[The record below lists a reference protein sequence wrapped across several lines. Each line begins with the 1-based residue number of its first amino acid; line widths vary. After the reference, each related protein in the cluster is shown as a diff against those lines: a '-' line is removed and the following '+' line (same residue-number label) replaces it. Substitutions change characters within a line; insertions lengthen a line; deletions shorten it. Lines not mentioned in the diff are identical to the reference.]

1 MNMSKNNMP
10 IVFMGTPG
18 FAAHILETL
27 VENGQNIVGV
37 VTVADK
43 PAGRGKKLHESE
55 VKKIAIKHQL
65 TLLQPTHLKDPI
77 FIEAL
82 KALNAAVFVVVAFRM
97 LPELVWKIP
106 AKGTFNLHASLLPQ
120 YRGAAPINWAIINGE
135 KTTGVTTFFID
146 EKIDT
151 GAVIDQKA
159 ISIEES
165 DTAGSLHD
173 KLMTLGAD
181 LVAKT
186 LLDIE
191 KGSIDP
197 KSQANEGKLKEAP
210 KIFKEDCRINWSQD
224 GKDIENF
231 IKGMSPYP
239 TAWTHLNQ
247 ERETVILKIFEATF
261 IKMSHN
267 SKIGSIIKSKKEL
280 KIAVR
285 DGFIVLL
292 KIQLPGKRAMNILE
306 VLNGLQLKE
315 NAYIL

>member
-1 MNMSKNNMP
+1 MLKNNMP

-18 FAAHILETL
+18 FAAYILDAL
-27 VENGQNIVGV
+27 VENGQNIAGV

-55 VKKIAIKHQL
+55 VKKTAVKHQL
-65 TLLQPTHLKDPI
+65 TVLQPTNLKDPE

-82 KALNAAVFVVVAFRM
+82 KALNASVFVVVAFRM

-106 AKGTFNLHASLLPQ
+106 SKGTFNLHASLLPQ

-151 GAVIDQKA
+151 GAVIDQMA
-159 ISIEES
+159 VSIAES

-173 KLMTLGAD
+173 KLMVLGAN
-181 LVAKT
+181 LVQKT

-191 KGSIDP
+191 KGTVNP
-197 KSQANEGKLKEAP
+197 KNQTKDSALKEAP
-210 KIFKEDCRINWSQD
+210 KIFKEDCRIDWTKD
-224 GKDIENF
+224 GKFIENF
-231 IKGMSPYP
+231 IRGMSPYP

-247 ERETVILKIFEATF
+247 DNERVILKVFEATF
-261 IKMSHN
+261 IKTSHYN
-267 SKIGSIIKSKKEL
+267 EIGSIIKSKKEL
-280 KIAVR
+280 KIAVM
-285 DGFIVLL
+285 DGFIALL
-292 KIQLPGKRAMNILE
+292 KIQLPGKRAMHVFE

-315 NAYIL
+315 NAYTL

>member
-1 MNMSKNNMP
+1 
-10 IVFMGTPG
+10 
-18 FAAHILETL
+18 
-27 VENGQNIVGV
+27 
-37 VTVADK
+37 
-43 PAGRGKKLHESE
+43 
-55 VKKIAIKHQL
+55 
-65 TLLQPTHLKDPI
+65 
-77 FIEAL
+77 
-82 KALNAAVFVVVAFRM
+82 M
-97 LPELVWKIP
+97 LPVAVWDMP
-106 AKGTFNLHASLLPQ
+106 PLGTYNLHASLLPQ

-159 ISIEES
+159 ISITES

-191 KGSIDP
+191 KGTIDP
-197 KSQANEGKLKEAP
+197 KSQANEGTLKEAP

>member
-1 MNMSKNNMP
+1 
-10 IVFMGTPG
+10 
-18 FAAHILETL
+18 
-27 VENGQNIVGV
+27 
-37 VTVADK
+37 
-43 PAGRGKKLHESE
+43 
-55 VKKIAIKHQL
+55 VKKVALKHQL
-65 TLLQPTHLKDPI
+65 TLLQPPHLKDPI

-135 KTTGVTTFFID
+135 KTTGATTFFID

-151 GAVIDQKA
+151 GAVIDQMA
-159 ISIEES
+159 ISIAES

-173 KLMTLGAD
+173 KLMILGAD
-181 LVAKT
+181 LVQKT
-186 LLDIE
+186 LTDIE
-191 KGSIDP
+191 NGTINP
-197 KSQANEGKLKEAP
+197 KSQVNDGLLKEAP
-210 KIFKEDCRINWSQD
+210 KIFKEDCRIDWTKD
-224 GKDIENF
+224 GKEIENF

-239 TAWTHLNQ
+239 TTWTHLNQ
-247 ERETVILKIFEATF
+247 ESETVVLKVFEATF
-261 IKMSHN
+261 IKMIHD

-280 KIAVR
+280 KIAVK

>member
-1 MNMSKNNMP
+1 MSKNNMP

-55 VKKIAIKHQL
+55 VKKIALKHQL
-65 TLLQPTHLKDPI
+65 TLLQPTHLKDPM

>member
-1 MNMSKNNMP
+1 MSKNNMP

>member
-1 MNMSKNNMP
+1 MSKNNMP

-261 IKMSHN
+261 IKMSHD

>member
-1 MNMSKNNMP
+1 MSKNNMP

-55 VKKIAIKHQL
+55 VKKIALKHQL

-191 KGSIDP
+191 KGTIAP
-197 KSQANEGKLKEAP
+197 KSQANEGALKEAP

>member
-1 MNMSKNNMP
+1 MSKNSMP

-18 FAAHILETL
+18 FAAHILEKL

-55 VKKIAIKHQL
+55 VKKIALKHQL

-191 KGSIDP
+191 KGTIDP
-197 KSQANEGKLKEAP
+197 KNQANEGKLKEAP

-231 IKGMSPYP
+231 IKGMSRYP

-280 KIAVR
+280 KIAVK
-285 DGFIVLL
+285 DGFIDLL

>member
-55 VKKIAIKHQL
+55 VKKIALKHQL
-65 TLLQPTHLKDPI
+65 TLLQPTHLKDLI

-191 KGSIDP
+191 KGTIDP
-197 KSQANEGKLKEAP
+197 KSQANEGTLIEAP

-280 KIAVR
+280 KIAVK

>member
-1 MNMSKNNMP
+1 MSKNNMP

-280 KIAVR
+280 KIAVK

>member
-1 MNMSKNNMP
+1 MLKNNMP

-18 FAAHILETL
+18 FAAYILEAL
-27 VENGQNIVGV
+27 VENGQKIAAV

-55 VKKIAIKHQL
+55 VKKTALRHQL
-65 TLLQPTHLKDPI
+65 TVLQPTNLKDPT
-77 FIEAL
+77 FIETL
-82 KALNAAVFVVVAFRM
+82 KVLNAAVFVVVAFRM

-106 AKGTFNLHASLLPQ
+106 SKGTFNLHASLLPQ

-151 GAVIDQKA
+151 GAVIDQMSV
-159 ISIEES
+159 SIEES

-173 KLMTLGAD
+173 KLMVLGAN
-181 LVAKT
+181 LIQKT
-186 LLDIE
+186 LLGIE
-191 KGSIDP
+191 KGTVNP
-197 KSQANEGKLKEAP
+197 KKQTNDSALKEAP
-210 KIFKEDCRINWSQD
+210 KIFKEDCRINWSKD
-224 GKDIENF
+224 GKVIENF

-247 ERETVILKIFEATF
+247 DNEIVILKVFKATF
-261 IKMSHN
+261 IKTSHD

-280 KIAVR
+280 KIAVK
-285 DGFIVLL
+285 DGFIELL
-292 KIQLPGKRAMNILE
+292 KIQLPGKRAMHVFEL
-306 VLNGLQLKE
+306 LNGLQLKE
-315 NAYIL
+315 NAYTL

>member
-1 MNMSKNNMP
+1 MLKNNMP

-18 FAAHILETL
+18 FAAYILEAL
-27 VENGQNIVGV
+27 VENGQKIAAV

-55 VKKIAIKHQL
+55 VKKTALRHQL
-65 TLLQPTHLKDPI
+65 TVLQPTNLKDPT
-77 FIEAL
+77 FIETL
-82 KALNAAVFVVVAFRM
+82 KVLNAAVFVVVAFRM

-106 AKGTFNLHASLLPQ
+106 SKGTFNLHASLLPQ

-151 GAVIDQKA
+151 GAVIGQMSV
-159 ISIEES
+159 SIEES

-173 KLMTLGAD
+173 KLMVLGAN
-181 LVAKT
+181 LIQKT
-186 LLDIE
+186 LLGIE
-191 KGSIDP
+191 KGTVNP
-197 KSQANEGKLKEAP
+197 KKQTNDSALKEAP
-210 KIFKEDCRINWSQD
+210 KIFKEDCRINWSKD
-224 GKDIENF
+224 GKVIENF

-247 ERETVILKIFEATF
+247 DNEIVILKVFKATF
-261 IKMSHN
+261 IKTSHD

-280 KIAVR
+280 KIAVK
-285 DGFIVLL
+285 DGFIELL
-292 KIQLPGKRAMNILE
+292 KIQLPGKRAMHVFEL
-306 VLNGLQLKE
+306 LNGLQLKE
-315 NAYIL
+315 NTYTL

>member
-1 MNMSKNNMP
+1 MLKNNMP

-18 FAAHILETL
+18 FAAYILEAL
-27 VENGQNIVGV
+27 VENGQKIAAV

-55 VKKIAIKHQL
+55 VKKTALRHQL
-65 TLLQPTHLKDPI
+65 TVLQPTNLKDPT
-77 FIEAL
+77 FIETL
-82 KALNAAVFVVVAFRM
+82 KVLNAAVFVVVAFRM

-106 AKGTFNLHASLLPQ
+106 SKGTFNLHASLLPQ

-151 GAVIDQKA
+151 GAVIDQMSV
-159 ISIEES
+159 SIEES

-173 KLMTLGAD
+173 KLMVLGAN
-181 LVAKT
+181 LIQKT
-186 LLDIE
+186 LLGIE
-191 KGSIDP
+191 KGTVNP
-197 KSQANEGKLKEAP
+197 KKQTNDSALKEAP
-210 KIFKEDCRINWSQD
+210 KIFKEDCRINWSKD
-224 GKDIENF
+224 GKVIENF

-247 ERETVILKIFEATF
+247 DNEIVILKVFKATF
-261 IKMSHN
+261 IKTSHD

-280 KIAVR
+280 KIAVK
-285 DGFIVLL
+285 DGFIELL
-292 KIQLPGKRAMNILE
+292 KIQLPGKRAMHVFEL
-306 VLNGLQLKE
+306 LNGLQLKE
-315 NAYIL
+315 NTYTL

>member
-1 MNMSKNNMP
+1 MLKNNMP

-18 FAAHILETL
+18 FAAYILEAL
-27 VENGQNIVGV
+27 VENGQKIAAV

-55 VKKIAIKHQL
+55 VKKTALRHQL
-65 TLLQPTHLKDPI
+65 TVLQPTNLKDPT
-77 FIEAL
+77 FIETL

-106 AKGTFNLHASLLPQ
+106 SKGTFNLHASLLPQ

-151 GAVIDQKA
+151 GAVIDQMSL
-159 ISIEES
+159 SIEES

-173 KLMTLGAD
+173 KLMVLGAN
-181 LVAKT
+181 LIQKT
-186 LLDIE
+186 LLGIE
-191 KGSIDP
+191 KGTVNP
-197 KSQANEGKLKEAP
+197 KNQTNGSALKEAP
-210 KIFKEDCRINWSQD
+210 KIFKEDCRIDWTKD
-224 GKDIENF
+224 GKIIENF

-247 ERETVILKIFEATF
+247 DNETIVLKVFEATF
-261 IKMSHN
+261 IKTSHD
-267 SKIGSIIKSKKEL
+267 SEIGSIIKSKKEL
-280 KIAVR
+280 KIAVK
-285 DGFIVLL
+285 DGFIALL
-292 KIQLPGKRAMNILE
+292 KIQLPGKRAMHVFEL
-306 VLNGLQLKE
+306 LNGLQLKE
-315 NAYIL
+315 NAYTL

>member
-1 MNMSKNNMP
+1 MSKNNMP

-239 TAWTHLNQ
+239 TAWTQLNQ
-247 ERETVILKIFEATF
+247 ERETVILKVFEATF
-261 IKMSHN
+261 IKMSHD

>member
-1 MNMSKNNMP
+1 MLKNNMP

-18 FAAHILETL
+18 FAAYILEAL
-27 VENGQNIVGV
+27 VENGQKIAAV

-55 VKKIAIKHQL
+55 VKKTALRHQL
-65 TLLQPTHLKDPI
+65 TVLQPTNLKDPT
-77 FIEAL
+77 FIETL
-82 KALNAAVFVVVAFRM
+82 KVLNAAVFVVVAFRM

-106 AKGTFNLHASLLPQ
+106 SKGTFNLHASLLPQ

-151 GAVIDQKA
+151 GAVIGQMSV
-159 ISIEES
+159 SIEES

-173 KLMTLGAD
+173 KLMVLGAN
-181 LVAKT
+181 LIQKT
-186 LLDIE
+186 LLGIE
-191 KGSIDP
+191 KGTVNP
-197 KSQANEGKLKEAP
+197 KKQTNDSALKEAP
-210 KIFKEDCRINWSQD
+210 KIFKEDCRIDWSKD
-224 GKDIENF
+224 GKVIENF

-247 ERETVILKIFEATF
+247 DNEIVILKVFKATF
-261 IKMSHN
+261 IKTSHD

-280 KIAVR
+280 KIAVK
-285 DGFIVLL
+285 DGFIELL
-292 KIQLPGKRAMNILE
+292 KIQLPGKRAMHVFEL
-306 VLNGLQLKE
+306 LNGLQLKE
-315 NAYIL
+315 NTYTL

>member
-1 MNMSKNNMP
+1 MLKNNMP

-18 FAAHILETL
+18 FAAYILEAL
-27 VENGQNIVGV
+27 VENGQKIAAV

-55 VKKIAIKHQL
+55 VKKTALRHQL
-65 TLLQPTHLKDPI
+65 TVLQPTNLKDPT
-77 FIEAL
+77 FIETL

-106 AKGTFNLHASLLPQ
+106 SKGTFNLHASLLPQ

-151 GAVIDQKA
+151 GAVIDQMSL
-159 ISIEES
+159 SIEES

-173 KLMTLGAD
+173 KLMVLGAN
-181 LVAKT
+181 LIQKT
-186 LLDIE
+186 LLGIE
-191 KGSIDP
+191 KGTVNP
-197 KSQANEGKLKEAP
+197 KNQTNDSALKEAP
-210 KIFKEDCRINWSQD
+210 KIFKEDCRIDWTKD
-224 GKDIENF
+224 GKIIENF

-247 ERETVILKIFEATF
+247 DNETIVLKVFEATF
-261 IKMSHN
+261 IKTSHD
-267 SKIGSIIKSKKEL
+267 SEIGSIIKSKKEL
-280 KIAVR
+280 KIAVK
-285 DGFIVLL
+285 DGFIELL
-292 KIQLPGKRAMNILE
+292 KIQLPGKRAMHVFEL
-306 VLNGLQLKE
+306 LNGLQLKE
-315 NAYIL
+315 NAYTL

>member
-1 MNMSKNNMP
+1 MSKNNMP

-106 AKGTFNLHASLLPQ
+106 DKGTFNLHASLLPQ

>member
-1 MNMSKNNMP
+1 MSKNNMP

-55 VKKIAIKHQL
+55 VKKIALKHQL

-151 GAVIDQKA
+151 GAVIDQMA
-159 ISIEES
+159 ISIAES
-165 DTAGSLHD
+165 DNAGSLHD
-173 KLMTLGAD
+173 RLMTLGAD
-181 LVAKT
+181 LVVKT

-191 KGSIDP
+191 KETIAP
-197 KSQANEGKLKEAP
+197 KSQANEGALKEAP
-210 KIFKEDCRINWSQD
+210 KIFKEDCRIDWSQD
-224 GKDIENF
+224 GKDIVNF

>member
-1 MNMSKNNMP
+1 MSKNNMP

-55 VKKIAIKHQL
+55 VKKIALKHQL

-191 KGSIDP
+191 KGTIDP
-197 KSQANEGKLKEAP
+197 KSQANESTLKEAP

-239 TAWTHLNQ
+239 TAWTQLNQ
-247 ERETVILKIFEATF
+247 ERETVILKVFEATF
-261 IKMSHN
+261 IKMSHD

>member
-1 MNMSKNNMP
+1 MSKNNMP

-55 VKKIAIKHQL
+55 VKKIALKHQL
-65 TLLQPTHLKDPI
+65 TLLQPTHLKDPE

-135 KTTGVTTFFID
+135 KTTGATTFFID

-151 GAVIDQKA
+151 GAVIDQMA
-159 ISIEES
+159 ISIAES

-173 KLMTLGAD
+173 KLMILGAD
-181 LVAKT
+181 LVQKT
-186 LLDIE
+186 LTDIE
-191 KGSIDP
+191 NGTINP
-197 KSQANEGKLKEAP
+197 KSQVNDGLLKEAP
-210 KIFKEDCRINWSQD
+210 KIFKEDCRIDWTKD
-224 GKDIENF
+224 GKEIENF

-247 ERETVILKIFEATF
+247 DSETVVLKVFEATF
-261 IKMSHN
+261 IKMIHD

-280 KIAVR
+280 KIAVK

>member
-1 MNMSKNNMP
+1 MSKNNMP

-55 VKKIAIKHQL
+55 VKKIALKHQL

-261 IKMSHN
+261 IKMSHD

>member
-1 MNMSKNNMP
+1 
-10 IVFMGTPG
+10 MGTPG

-55 VKKIAIKHQL
+55 VKKIALKHQL

-261 IKMSHN
+261 IKMSHD